1 MAEVTII
8 FADLSG
14 STGLFES
21 MGNVK
26 AAQIVTKL
34 TQWIG
39 ELCVA
44 HSGRVIKY
52 LGDGVLVAF
61 THSEAAMESV
71 TDMQRLYS
79 ERLQTWPDKLRM
91 KLKVG
96 VARGEVVEQDGDCY
110 GDAVNV
116 ASRLSDLCGPEQILV
131 SESVINELPADNAFR
146 FRNLGPM
153 SIRGRTE
160 PCVVYRVEWQRE
172 MLSAFMTAPA
182 DLDSLL
188 SKSMVM
194 PSVIVLTWLDVTAT
208 FKASDLPIY
217 LGRVSDM
224 QFVVNDP
231 RVSRLHAK
239 IDRRGDM
246 FVLEDV
252 SSYGTWV
259 RFTGRD
265 AVIALRREECVLL
278 DEGEMALGASF
289 DDFSVPTIG
298 FKFRAAA
305 APSGQ
310 GLMRL

>member
-21 MGNVK
+21 MGNVR

-44 HSGRVIKY
+44 RSGRVIKY

-79 ERLQTWPDKLRM
+79 ERLQTWPDNLKM

-131 SESVINELPADNAFR
+131 SESVINELPPDNAFR

-172 MLSAFMTAPA
+172 MLSEFMTAPG

-188 SKSMVM
+188 SKSMIM
-194 PSVIVLTWLDVTAT
+194 PNAIVLTWLDVTTT

-246 FVLEDV
+246 FTLEDI

-265 AVIALRREECVLL
+265 AVIALRREQCVLL
-278 DEGEMALGASF
+278 DEGEIALGASF
-289 DDFSVPTIG
+289 DDFSAPTIG
-298 FKFRAAA
+298 FKFREAAA
-305 APSGQ
+305 
-310 GLMRL
+310 